1 MTVLEEVRQKELIR
15 LLNLGNETAF
25 NELYKIYI
33 KPVYKK
39 ILFIVKE
46 EEIAEELSQD
56 LFIKIWQKR
65 KEIDPEKSFKSFL
78 YTIAHNLVYD
88 YLRKVAR
95 DKQLLNSL
103 MVNAVDYYLHTE
115 EVFQAR
121 ETQKILTEA
130 IEKLPPQGKQVFT
143 LCKLEGKSYEEVS
156 RLMGI
161 TVATVNSHMVK
172 SSRFVKEYLYRNLD
186 ADILMTIV
194 VASVLLH

>member
-1 MTVLEEVRQKELIR
+1 MIVLEEVRQKKLIR
-15 LLNLGNETAF
+15 LLNHGNEPAF
-25 NELYKIYI
+25 NELYRTYI
-33 KPVYKK
+33 KPVYKR

-56 LFIKIWQKR
+56 LFIKVWQKR

-95 DKQLLNSL
+95 DKQLLNRL
-103 MVNAVDYYLHTE
+103 MANAVDYYMHTE
-115 EVFQAR
+115 EAFQAK
-121 ETQKILTEA
+121 ETQKVLTEA

-172 SSRFVKEYLYRNLD
+172 SSRFVREYLYRNMGM
-186 ADILMTIV
+186 DILILA
-194 VASVLLH
+194 VATSILN

>member
-95 DKQLLNSL
+95 DKQLLNRL

-186 ADILMTIV
+186 ADLLMTV
-194 VASVLLH
+194 VVTSVLLH

>member
-1 MTVLEEVRQKELIR
+1 MIVLEEVRQKELIR
-15 LLNLGNETAF
+15 LLNRGEEAAF
-25 NELYKIYI
+25 NELYKTYI
-33 KPVYKK
+33 KPVYQK

-46 EEIAEELSQD
+46 EEVAEELSQD
-56 LFIKIWQKR
+56 LFVKIWQKR

-78 YTIAHNLVYD
+78 YTVAHNLVYD

-95 DKQLLNSL
+95 DKQLLNRL

-115 EVFQAR
+115 EAFHAR
-121 ETQKILTEA
+121 ETQKVLTEA

-186 ADILMTIV
+186 ADLLMTIV
-194 VASVLLH
+194 VTSVLLH

>member
-1 MTVLEEVRQKELIR
+1 MIVLEEVRQKKLIR
-15 LLNLGNETAF
+15 LLNHGNEPAF
-25 NELYKIYI
+25 NELYRTYI
-33 KPVYKK
+33 KPVYKR

-56 LFIKIWQKR
+56 LFIKVWQKR

-95 DKQLLNSL
+95 DKQLLNRL
-103 MVNAVDYYLHTE
+103 MANAVDYYMHTE
-115 EVFQAR
+115 ETFQAK
-121 ETQKILTEA
+121 ETQKVLTEA

-172 SSRFVKEYLYRNLD
+172 SSRFVREYLYRNLG
-186 ADILMTIV
+186 ADVLAFILM
-194 VASVLLH
+194 ASILN